1 MSTNLL
7 TFIEWQAIILSN
19 NFCFK
24 NFNLCALILFKRDVK
39 KMQKNIQAGFSLI
52 ELLVVVA
59 IIGILAAVG
68 TVGYGNYVTQ
78 TKIKVT
84 KSNVDSISAA
94 LGTAE
99 GLSQSTIDTTCTG
112 WSSCVYNFS
121 TFTAGSAIGLTSFK
135 NSYNTLQTGA
145 SNSTGVGAVRFVNT
159 GTIPTCSSSTNGVI
173 YITTPAT
180 IATDMQ
186 VAVSGCDGTNATSVY
201 TLNTTWSGPAT

>member
-1 MSTNLL
+1 
-7 TFIEWQAIILSN
+7 
-19 NFCFK
+19 
-24 NFNLCALILFKRDVK
+24 
-39 KMQKNIQAGFSLI
+39 MQKNIQAGFSLI

-84 KSNVDSISAA
+84 KSNVDAISAA
-94 LGTAE
+94 LGTAA
-99 GLSQSTIDTTCTG
+99 GLAQSTIDTTCTG
-112 WSSCVYNFS
+112 WSSCVWNFS
-121 TFTAGSAIGLTSFK
+121 TSVAGSAIGLTSFK

-145 SNSTGVGAVRFVNT
+145 GANGAVRFNNN
-159 GTIPTCSSSTNGVI
+159 GTIPTCSSSTNGII
-173 YITTPAT
+173 YITTPNS

-186 VAVSGCDGTNATSVY
+186 VAVSGCDGTTATSVY

>member
-1 MSTNLL
+1 
-7 TFIEWQAIILSN
+7 
-19 NFCFK
+19 
-24 NFNLCALILFKRDVK
+24 
-39 KMQKNIQAGFSLI
+39 MQKNIQAGFSLI

-99 GLSQSTIDTTCTG
+99 GLAQSTIDTKCSTWSTCVWDFGT
-112 WSSCVYNFS
+112 S
-121 TFTAGSAIGLTSFK
+121 TAGSAIGLSSFK

-145 SNSTGVGAVRFVNT
+145 SATGAVRFSNN
-159 GTIPTCSSSTNGVI
+159 GTVATCSATTNGVI
-173 YITTPAT
+173 YVTTPLSLASG
-180 IATDMQ
+180 MS
-186 VAVSGCDGTNATSVY
+186 VAVTGCDGTNATSSY
-201 TLNTTWSGPAT
+201 TLNSTWDGPV